1 MRLIDGKLLADV
13 ILGEIYKH
21 GQESGNYDDY
31 LEIGALTHND
41 IAYLDGYDKALDDV
55 YRQISDMK
63 TVKAIPI
70 EFIEKQI
77 NKSMDINNKD
87 ELDILYAGNL
97 SYLIKLWKGYE

>member
-31 LEIGALTHND
+31 LEIGALSHND

-55 YRQISDMK
+55 YRQIGEMK
-63 TVKAIPI
+63 TVRAIPV
-70 EFIEKQI
+70 EWIEKYI
-77 NKSMDINNKD
+77 WGADTHEEKRALRKMYIAWEKEN
-87 ELDILYAGNL
+87 ELD
-97 SYLIKLWKGYE
+97 KVQ

>member
-55 YRQISDMK
+55 YRQIGEMK
-63 TVKAIPI
+63 TVRAIPVEWLMKRADSDNI
-70 EFIEKQI
+70 VQ
-77 NKSMDINNKD
+77 NA
-87 ELDILYAGNL
+87 LVR
-97 SYLIKLWKGYE
+97 YLIELWESEQNEH